1 MSAFTPAYVRRGPL
15 EMSPVLML
23 LLLTSLAGIVSG
35 QSAEDDIDGNTHSD
49 DEEVTTTT
57 RSLPV
62 SDEPEGDAGF
72 PMVESSSNYNND
84 STQIGLRNST
94 DPSSESLDE
103 EGLSPTIILVPV
115 VLVVVIIG
123 MIVCGIA
130 MSRKWNQK
138 MTTSDGM
145 SDSYLNASSTEKV
158 PMPMFDDD
166 IPSVLELEMED
177 MDQWVEKHA

>member
-1 MSAFTPAYVRRGPL
+1 
-15 EMSPVLML
+15 MSPVLLL
-23 LLLTSLAGIVSG
+23 LLLTSLAGIG
-35 QSAEDDIDGNTHSD
+35 QTEEDDPIDSPSD
-49 DEEVTTTT
+49 DEEVTPTDPYSEVTSPSEDDT
-57 RSLPV
+57 DGGLLDP
-62 SDEPEGDAGF
+62 DF
-72 PMVESSSNYNND
+72 KSNYNE
-84 STQIGLRNST
+84 TL
-94 DPSSESLDE
+94 EE

-138 MTTSDGM
+138 MATSDGI
-145 SDSYLNASSTEKV
+145 DDPYLQASSAEKV

-177 MDQWVEKHA
+177 MDQWVERRGGCL